1 MTSLDDLTADLISED
16 EARAENAACELSKLG
31 ESILP
36 SMEALLLSSIVDQ
49 RWWAIRT
56 LAQMPEPPVSWL
68 IKALDDHS
76 NEVREAAA
84 LALITHPS
92 ETAVPSL
99 VRELMDGDEML
110 GTLAMNAL
118 TAIGKPSIPMLLDAF
133 QNASPRAR
141 IQIMRT
147 LAEIRDYR
155 AISLMLKAT
164 EDDSAMLNYW
174 AQEGLE
180 RLGLNMVYIT
190 PE

>member
-1 MTSLDDLTADLISED
+1 MTSLDNLTADLISED

-36 SMEALLLSSIVDQ
+36 SMEALLRSSIVDQ

-56 LAQMPEPPVSWL
+56 LAQMPETPVNWL
-68 IKALDDHS
+68 INALDDPA

-92 ETAVPSL
+92 QSAVPSL
-99 VRELMDGDEML
+99 VRELMDADEVL
-110 GTLAMNAL
+110 GTLAVNAL

-147 LAEIRDYR
+147 LAEIRDHR

-164 EDDSAMLNYW
+164 EQDSAMLNYW